1 MAKHGKKFIEAAKQ
15 VDRAKNYAPAEAVE
29 LLKKVS
35 YPKFYGTI
43 EVHFHLG
50 VDPRHADQQVRST
63 VLLPAGLGKTVR
75 ILVFAEGDGARLAE
89 QAGADYVGLDDM
101 IAKIQGGWLDFDM
114 AIATPQ
120 VMGKVG
126 KLGRILGTRGLMPN
140 PKAGTIVQPD
150 DLPRDHGSAPGPR
163 GIQGRQNRQSA
174 CADRQDGLHRAADV
188 GQPGRA
194 DGSGQQGETNRR
206 QGYLHPASHVDLD
219 DGARHPPRHAGRDGF
234 ETIERVVLTIDLHFC
249 A

>member
-1 MAKHGKKFIEAAKQ
+1 MAQHGKKYTDAAKL
-15 VDRAKNYAPAEAVE
+15 VDRTKYYGPTEAVD
-29 LLKKVS
+29 LLKQVS
-35 YPKFYGTI
+35 YTKFNNTI

-89 QAGADYVGLDDM
+89 QAGADFVGLDDM

-126 KLGRILGTRGLMPN
+126 RLGRILGTRGLMPN

-150 DLPRDHGSAPGPR
+150 DLPRAIKEARQGRVEFKVDKTGNLHVPIGKVEFTQQQILDNLAALMDAVNRAKPSGAKGIYIKRVTLTSTMAPGIR
-163 GIQGRQNRQSA
+163 LDNLAASA
-174 CADRQDGLHRAADV
+174 LKPTAA
-188 GQPGRA
+188 
-194 DGSGQQGETNRR
+194 
-206 QGYLHPASHVDLD
+206 
-219 DGARHPPRHAGRDGF
+219 
-234 ETIERVVLTIDLHFC
+234 
-249 A
+249 

>member
-1 MAKHGKKFIEAAKQ
+1 MAQHGKKFLEAVKQ
-15 VDRAKNYAPAEAVE
+15 VDRVKLYNAAEAVE
-29 LLKKVS
+29 LLKKVT
-35 YPKFYGTI
+35 YTKFDGTI
-43 EVHFHLG
+43 EVHFRLG

-101 IAKIQGGWLDFDM
+101 IAKIQGGWLEFDM

-126 KLGRILGTRGLMPN
+126 RLGRILGTRGLMPN

-150 DLPRDHGSAPGPR
+150 DLPRAIREARQGRVEFKVDKTGNLHVPIGKVSFTPEQMLENLSALMEAVNRAKPSGAKGIYIKRVTLTSTMAPGIRLDPLQASNLR
-163 GIQGRQNRQSA
+163 IASA
-174 CADRQDGLHRAADV
+174 
-188 GQPGRA
+188 
-194 DGSGQQGETNRR
+194 
-206 QGYLHPASHVDLD
+206 
-219 DGARHPPRHAGRDGF
+219 
-234 ETIERVVLTIDLHFC
+234 
-249 A
+249 

>member
-1 MAKHGKKFIEAAKQ
+1 MAKHGKKYTEAAKL
-15 VDRAKNYAPAEAVE
+15 VDRMKYYAPVEAVD
-29 LLKKVS
+29 LLKKVA
-35 YPKFYGTI
+35 YEKFDGTV
-43 EVHFHLG
+43 EVHVRLG

-101 IAKIQGGWLDFDM
+101 ITKIQGGWLDFDM

-126 KLGRILGTRGLMPN
+126 RLGRVLGTRGLMPN

-150 DLPRDHGSAPGPR
+150 DLPRAINEARQGRVEFKVDKTGNLHVPIGKVNFTTEQIMDNLSALMDAVNRAKPTGAKGVYLKRVTLTSTMAPGIR
-163 GIQGRQNRQSA
+163 LDTLQASA
-174 CADRQDGLHRAADV
+174 LKPAA
-188 GQPGRA
+188 A
-194 DGSGQQGETNRR
+194 
-206 QGYLHPASHVDLD
+206 
-219 DGARHPPRHAGRDGF
+219 
-234 ETIERVVLTIDLHFC
+234 
-249 A
+249 

>member
-1 MAKHGKKFIEAAKQ
+1 MTQRGKKYEDAAKL
-15 VDRAKNYAPAEAVE
+15 VDRMKNYAPAEAVE
-29 LLKKVS
+29 LLKQIS
-35 YPKFYGTI
+35 YPKFDSTI
-43 EVHFHLG
+43 EVHFRLG

-89 QAGADYVGLDDM
+89 QAGADFVGLDDM

-126 KLGRILGTRGLMPN
+126 RLGRILGTRGLMPN

-150 DLPRDHGSAPGPR
+150 DLPRAITEARQGRVEFKVDKTGNLHVPIGKVSFTTEQMLENLSALVDAVNRAKPTGAKGVYVKRITLTSTMAPGIRLDPL
-163 GIQGRQNRQSA
+163 QASTMKA
-174 CADRQDGLHRAADV
+174 VAA
-188 GQPGRA
+188 
-194 DGSGQQGETNRR
+194 
-206 QGYLHPASHVDLD
+206 
-219 DGARHPPRHAGRDGF
+219 
-234 ETIERVVLTIDLHFC
+234 
-249 A
+249 

>member
-1 MAKHGKKFIEAAKQ
+1 MAQHGKKFIEAAKQ
-15 VDRAKNYAPAEAVE
+15 VDRMKNYAPAEAVE

-35 YPKFYGTI
+35 YTKFDGTI

-50 VDPRHADQQVRST
+50 VDPRHADQQVRGT

-89 QAGADYVGLDDM
+89 QVGADYVGLDDM

-126 KLGRILGTRGLMPN
+126 RLGRVLGTRGLMPN

-150 DLPRDHGSAPGPR
+150 DLPRAIREARQGRVEFKVDKTGNLHVPIGKMGFAPEQMLENLAALMDAVNRAKPSGAKGIYIKRVTLTSTMAPGIRLDP
-163 GIQGRQNRQSA
+163 IQASA
-174 CADRQDGLHRAADV
+174 LKATTA
-188 GQPGRA
+188 
-194 DGSGQQGETNRR
+194 
-206 QGYLHPASHVDLD
+206 
-219 DGARHPPRHAGRDGF
+219 
-234 ETIERVVLTIDLHFC
+234 
-249 A
+249 